1 MKSIGKE
8 IRAIIKK
15 EGISLYQIAK
25 DLGIT
30 WESLYRSLLN
40 GANPEWKTIEKLL
53 DYLGYDFRL
62 VKRKG
67 VKLDM
72 RSTSREYFDNMNKK
86 IHENLQKLFQNSKG
100 EILTARKVKERYKRE
115 FTKPGTSAVQA
126 SDHIINPPYI
136 KGWHCW
142 CVGTDKAIFG
152 RIKQGIYK
160 VR

>member
-1 MKSIGKE
+1 M
-8 IRAIIKK
+8 
-15 EGISLYQIAK
+15 
-25 DLGIT
+25 
-30 WESLYRSLLN
+30 LN

-53 DYLGYDFRL
+53 DYLGHDFRL

-72 RSTSREYFDNMNKK
+72 TPTSREYFDIMNKE

-115 FTKPGTSAVQA
+115 FKKPDVSGVQA
-126 SDHIINPPYI
+126 SDHIINPTYL

-142 CVGTDKAIFG
+142 CVRTDKAIFE